1 MTLEQEVIVI
11 ATTNITV
18 RMDEELKRQAEEL
31 FSDLGFNMTTALT
44 AFVKQAVR
52 EQRIPFIISRDSP
65 NEETKQAIEEI
76 QQLKKDPD
84 KKRYSGFSDLLEEV
98 KHEV

>member
-1 MTLEQEVIVI
+1 M

-18 RMDEELKRQAEEL
+18 RMDEELKKQAEEL

-52 EQRIPFIISRDSP
+52 EQRIPFMISRDVP
-65 NEETKQAIEEI
+65 NEETMQA
-76 QQLKKDPD
+76 
-84 KKRYSGFSDLLEEV
+84 
-98 KHEV
+98 

>member
-1 MTLEQEVIVI
+1 M

-18 RMDEELKRQAEEL
+18 RMDEELKKQAEEL
-31 FSDLGFNMTTALT
+31 FADLGFNMTTALT

-52 EQRIPFIISRDSP
+52 EQRIPFIISRDLP
-65 NEETKQAIEEI
+65 NEETKKAIEEI
-76 QQLKKDPD
+76 QQLKKNPD
-84 KKRYSGFSDLLEEV
+84 KKKYSSFSDLLEEV